1 MEGAY
6 ARQEKVFPSMPFR
19 KFDRCFCRFGSTVA
33 EEYLLIEFARS
44 DFAQLF
50 SQFNNL
56 TAVEVGVGVVDELL
70 TLASYGFDNFRMA
83 VTDVYASYP
92 RVEVDV
98 LVAI

>member
-1 MEGAY
+1 MH
-6 ARQEKVFPSMPFR
+6 ARKRCFR
-19 KFDRCFCRFGSTVA
+19 VCHFESLIAAFCRFGSTVA
-33 EEYLLIEFARS
+33 EEYFLIEFARS

-50 SQFNNL
+50 SQFNDL